1 MLEKLN
7 TRVGIVV
14 AAVTTLMVLGATSA
28 FAAADTAIVDP
39 ITTAS
44 ATFKDTLIAVAVV
57 GLGIGAS
64 LYALRRGWRLL
75 KSFVG

>member
-1 MLEKLN
+1 
-7 TRVGIVV
+7 
-14 AAVTTLMVLGATSA
+14 MVFGMTASA
-28 FAAADTAIVDP
+28 FAAADSTIVGP

-44 ATFKDTLIAVAVV
+44 GEFKDTLLAVAVV